1 MAEHRARIEWTRAT
15 ESFAYDDYNRDHE
28 WTFPGGHVVPAS
40 AAPAFRGSEER
51 VDPEESFVAALS
63 ACHML
68 TFIAFCARKRIVV
81 DRYEDDAVGFLER
94 REDKKLAM
102 TRVVLRPRVAFA
114 PGHEPDAATLAHL
127 HERSHQNCF
136 IANSVTT
143 EVVVE

>member
-1 MAEHRARIEWTRAT
+1 MAEHRARIEWKRAT
-15 ESFAYDDYNRDHE
+15 ESFAYEDYSRDHE

-51 VDPEESFVAALS
+51 VDPEEAFVAAVS
-63 ACHML
+63 GCHML
-68 TFIAFCARKRIVV
+68 TFIAYCARKRIVV

-102 TRVVLRPRVAFA
+102 MRVELHPRVTFA
-114 PGHEPDAATLAHL
+114 PGHEPEAATLARL
-127 HERSHQNCF
+127 HHHAHDQCF
-136 IANSVTT
+136 IANSITT